1 MGFNSGFK
9 GLMETE
15 FFVVRTFALQIV
27 LNGMDYVRTARDVYV
42 QISANLPLRIL
53 YSVFAE
59 EHLLHMFY

>member
-1 MGFNSGFK
+1 MDFCLTDNFNGP
-9 GLMETE
+9 
-15 FFVVRTFALQIV
+15 
-27 LNGMDYVRTARDVYV
+27 DYVRRARDVYV